1 MKLEN
6 LNKQTG
12 FKTPDNYFESLED
25 KILSQAKL
33 QEKVSDS
40 GFAIPDDYFK
50 TIENCVL
57 DAVSEEKDT
66 KVVSLFSRKNIIY
79 ISSIA
84 AAVLIMFGIFSR
96 TTTPTFEGLDE
107 TLVENYILE
116 QDYET
121 YEIASLLSEEDL
133 TNELININYS
143 EENLEDFIFN
153 NSEVED
159 FITQ

>member
-133 TNELININYS
+133 SNELININYS